1 MSVQEKEM
9 MFDPRLDTVKEEE
22 MKEKLITL
30 CKLRED
36 VHMGGGQKRIEKQ
49 HESGKK
55 TSRERIEML
64 FDPGSF
70 REIDV
75 FANTEDDYRKV
86 KNPGEGVTC
95 GYGTVDGRKVY
106 IFAQDF
112 TVVGGSLGRVH
123 AAKICKVLD
132 MAMKVGAPVVG
143 ICDSG
148 GARIQEGVDALNG
161 YGEIFYRNTIA
172 SGVIPQI
179 SVIMG
184 PCAGGAVYSP
194 ALTDFILMVSGTSQM
209 FITGPLVI
217 KATTGEDVT
226 MEALGGAAT
235 HNQISGVAHF
245 MASTEEECI
254 AQIKALLSYMPSNN
268 LEEPPTYP
276 PSEPELDREALAN
289 VVPTDPNKGY
299 DVRDIIRAV
308 VDAGSFLEVHQ
319 YYATNG
325 VVGFARI
332 NGQCVGIIANQ
343 PRILAGCLDINVS
356 DKIARH
362 IRFCDCFNL
371 PIVTFMDVPGFLPGV
386 QQEYGGIIR
395 HGAKMLYAYSEAT
408 VPKVTI
414 ITRKA
419 YGGAYLAMC
428 ASALRADE
436 VYAWPTAEIAVMG
449 PEGAV
454 NVINRKEIAEAED
467 PIAMRKKLVQE
478 YRDRF
483 ANPYV
488 AAARGFIQ
496 DVIDPR
502 DTREKII
509 QALWNLST
517 KREARPR
524 KKHGNIPM

>member
-1 MSVQEKEM
+1 MSMQDK
-9 MFDPRLDTVKEEE
+9 LDI
-22 MKEKLITL
+22 LS
-30 CKLRED
+30 KLRASVEA
-36 VHMGGGQKRIEKQ
+36 GGGQKRIDKQ
-49 HESGKK
+49 HAGGKY
-55 TSRERIEML
+55 TARERIARL
-64 FDPGSF
+64 FDEGSF
-70 REIDV
+70 KEIDV
-75 FANTEDDYRKV
+75 FANTELDYRAI
-86 KNPGEGVTC
+86 KNPNEGVIG
-95 GYGTVDGRKVY
+95 GYGTMNGRKVY
-106 IFAQDF
+106 LFAQDF

-132 MAMKVGAPVVG
+132 MAMKVGSPVIG

-148 GARIQEGVDALNG
+148 GARIQEGVDALDG
-161 YGEIFYRNTIA
+161 YGQIFYRNTIA
-172 SGVIPQI
+172 SGVVPQI

-194 ALTDFILMVSGTSQM
+194 ALTDFIMMVQNTSQM

-217 KATTGEDVT
+217 KATTGEDVSQET
-226 MEALGGAAT
+226 LGGAAT
-235 HNQISGVAHF
+235 HNQVSGVAHF
-245 MASTEEECI
+245 MAANEDDCI
-254 AQIKALLSYMPSNN
+254 AQIKALVSYLPLNN

-276 PSEPELDREALAN
+276 AVDPALDKETLLT
-289 VVPTDPNKGY
+289 VVPDDANKGY
-299 DVRDIIRAV
+299 DVRNVINAV
-308 VDAGSFLEVHQ
+308 VDAGSFFEVHQ

-332 NGQCVGIIANQ
+332 AGQVVGIIANQ
-343 PRILAGCLDINVS
+343 PRVLAGCLDINVS
-356 DKIARH
+356 DKIAKQ
-362 IRFCDCFNL
+362 IRFCDCFNI

-408 VPKVTI
+408 VPKITI

-428 ASALRADE
+428 AASLRADTTF
-436 VYAWPTAEIAVMG
+436 AWPTAEIAVMG

-454 NVINRKEIAEAED
+454 NVINRKEIAEAEN
-467 PIAMRKKLVQE
+467 PIEKRKQLVQD

-483 ANPYV
+483 ANPYI
-488 AAARGFIQ
+488 ASARGFIE

-502 DTREKII
+502 DTRERII
-509 QALWNLST
+509 NALWNLSS
-517 KREARPR
+517 KREGRPK

>member
-1 MSVQEKEM
+1 MQA
-9 MFDPRLDTVKEEE
+9 
-22 MKEKLITL
+22 KLETFS
-30 CKLRED
+30 KLRQAIEL
-36 VHMGGGQKRIEKQ
+36 GGGQKRIDKQ
-49 HESGKK
+49 HAGGKK
-55 TSRERIEML
+55 TSRERINEL

-75 FANTEDDYRKV
+75 FVNTEIDYRV
-86 KNPGEGVTC
+86 RKNLGEGVTC
-95 GYGTVDGRKVY
+95 GYGTINGRKVY

-112 TVVGGSLGRVH
+112 TVIGGSLGRVH

-132 MAMKVGAPVVG
+132 MAMKVGAPVIG

-148 GARIQEGVDALNG
+148 GARIQEGVDALDG
-161 YGEIFYRNTIA
+161 YGQIFYRNTIA

-217 KATTGEDVT
+217 KATTGEDVS

-235 HNQISGVAHF
+235 HNQVSGVAHF
-245 MASTEEECI
+245 MANNEEECT
-254 AQIKALLSYMPSNN
+254 AQIKALLSYLPSNN
-268 LEEPPTYP
+268 LEDPPEFGPVEPA
-276 PSEPELDREALAN
+276 LDKERLLSI
-289 VVPTDPNKGY
+289 VPTDPNKGY
-299 DVRDIIRAV
+299 DVREVINTV

-325 VVGFARI
+325 VVGFARV
-332 NGQCVGIIANQ
+332 NGRAVGIIANQ
-343 PRILAGCLDINVS
+343 PRVLAGCLDINVS
-356 DKIARH
+356 DKIARQ
-362 IRFCDCFNL
+362 IRFCDCFNI
-371 PIVTFMDVPGFLPGV
+371 PIITFMDVPGFLPGV

-408 VPKVTI
+408 VPKITI

-428 ASALRADE
+428 ASALRADT
-436 VYAWPTAEIAVMG
+436 VFAWPSAEVAVMG

-454 NVINRKEIAEAED
+454 NVINRKEIAAAEN
-467 PIAMRKKLVQE
+467 PVEMRKKLVQD

-483 ANPYV
+483 ANPYI
-488 AAARGFIQ
+488 AAARGFVQ

-509 QALWNLST
+509 DALWNLST
-517 KREARPR
+517 KRETRPR
-524 KKHGNIPM
+524 KKHGNIPC

>member
-1 MSVQEKEM
+1 M
-9 MFDPRLDTVKEEE
+9 
-22 MKEKLITL
+22 
-30 CKLRED
+30 
-36 VHMGGGQKRIEKQ
+36 
-49 HESGKK
+49 
-55 TSRERIEML
+55 
-64 FDPGSF
+64 
-70 REIDV
+70 
-75 FANTEDDYRKV
+75 N
-86 KNPGEGVTC
+86 
-95 GYGTVDGRKVY
+95 GRKVY
-106 IFAQDF
+106 LFAQDF

-132 MAMKVGAPVVG
+132 MAMKVGSPVIG

-148 GARIQEGVDALNG
+148 GARIQEGVDALDG
-161 YGEIFYRNTIA
+161 YGQIFYRNTIA
-172 SGVIPQI
+172 SGVVPQI

-194 ALTDFILMVSGTSQM
+194 ALTDFIMMVQNTSQM

-217 KATTGEDVT
+217 KATTGEDVSQET
-226 MEALGGAAT
+226 LGGAAT
-235 HNQISGVAHF
+235 HNQVSGVAHF
-245 MASTEEECI
+245 MAANEDDCI
-254 AQIKALLSYMPSNN
+254 AQIKALVSYLPLNN

-276 PSEPELDREALAN
+276 AVDPALDKETLLT
-289 VVPTDPNKGY
+289 VVPDDANKGY
-299 DVRDIIRAV
+299 DVRNVINAV
-308 VDAGSFLEVHQ
+308 VDAGSFFEVHQ

-332 NGQCVGIIANQ
+332 AGQVVGIIANQ
-343 PRILAGCLDINVS
+343 PRVLAGCLDINVS
-356 DKIARH
+356 DKIAKQ
-362 IRFCDCFNL
+362 IRFCDCFNI

-408 VPKVTI
+408 VPKITI

-428 ASALRADE
+428 AASLRADTTF
-436 VYAWPTAEIAVMG
+436 AWPTAEIAVMG

-454 NVINRKEIAEAED
+454 NVINRKEIAEAEN
-467 PIAMRKKLVQE
+467 PIEKRKQLVQD

-483 ANPYV
+483 ANPYI
-488 AAARGFIQ
+488 ASARGFIE

-502 DTREKII
+502 DTRERII
-509 QALWNLST
+509 NALWNLSS
-517 KREARPR
+517 KREGRPK

>member
-1 MSVQEKEM
+1 MSMQDK
-9 MFDPRLDTVKEEE
+9 LDILT
-22 MKEKLITL
+22 
-30 CKLRED
+30 KLRAGVEA
-36 VHMGGGQKRIEKQ
+36 GGGQKRIDKQ
-49 HESGKK
+49 HAGGKY
-55 TSRERIEML
+55 TARERIARL
-64 FDPGSF
+64 FDEGSF
-70 REIDV
+70 KEIDV
-75 FANTEDDYRKV
+75 FANTELDYRAI
-86 KNPGEGVTC
+86 KNPNEGVIG
-95 GYGTVDGRKVY
+95 GYGTMNGRKVY
-106 IFAQDF
+106 LFAQDF

-132 MAMKVGAPVVG
+132 MAMKVGSPVIG

-148 GARIQEGVDALNG
+148 GARIQEGVDALDG
-161 YGEIFYRNTIA
+161 YGQIFYRNTIA
-172 SGVIPQI
+172 SGVVPQI

-194 ALTDFILMVSGTSQM
+194 ALTDFIMMVQNTSQM

-217 KATTGEDVT
+217 KATTGEDVSQET
-226 MEALGGAAT
+226 LGGAAT
-235 HNQISGVAHF
+235 HNQVSGVAHF
-245 MASTEEECI
+245 MAANEDDCI
-254 AQIKALLSYMPSNN
+254 AQIKALVSYLPLNN

-276 PSEPELDREALAN
+276 AVDPALDKETLLT
-289 VVPTDPNKGY
+289 VVPDDANKGY
-299 DVRDIIRAV
+299 DVRNVINAV
-308 VDAGSFLEVHQ
+308 VDAGSFFEVHQ

-332 NGQCVGIIANQ
+332 AGQVVGIIANQ
-343 PRILAGCLDINVS
+343 PRVLAGCLDINVS
-356 DKIARH
+356 DKIAKQ
-362 IRFCDCFNL
+362 IRFCDCFNI

-408 VPKVTI
+408 VPKITI

-428 ASALRADE
+428 AASLRADTTF
-436 VYAWPTAEIAVMG
+436 AWPTAEIAVMG

-454 NVINRKEIAEAED
+454 NVINRKEIAEAEN
-467 PIAMRKKLVQE
+467 PIEKRKQLVQD

-483 ANPYV
+483 ANPYI
-488 AAARGFIQ
+488 ASARGFIE

-502 DTREKII
+502 DTRERII
-509 QALWNLST
+509 NALWNLSS
-517 KREARPR
+517 KREGRPK

>member
-1 MSVQEKEM
+1 MSMQDK
-9 MFDPRLDTVKEEE
+9 LDILT
-22 MKEKLITL
+22 
-30 CKLRED
+30 KLRAGVEA
-36 VHMGGGQKRIEKQ
+36 GGGQKRIDKQ
-49 HESGKK
+49 HAGGKY
-55 TSRERIEML
+55 TARERIARL
-64 FDPGSF
+64 FDEGSF
-70 REIDV
+70 KEIDV
-75 FANTEDDYRKV
+75 FANTELDYRNI
-86 KNPGEGVTC
+86 KNPNEGVIG
-95 GYGTVDGRKVY
+95 GYGTMNGRKVY
-106 IFAQDF
+106 LFAQDF

-132 MAMKVGAPVVG
+132 MAMKVGSPVIG

-148 GARIQEGVDALNG
+148 GARIQEGVDALDG
-161 YGEIFYRNTIA
+161 YGQIFYRNTIA
-172 SGVIPQI
+172 SGVVPQI

-194 ALTDFILMVSGTSQM
+194 ALTDFIMMVQNTSQM

-217 KATTGEDVT
+217 KATTGEDVSQET
-226 MEALGGAAT
+226 LGGAAT
-235 HNQISGVAHF
+235 HNQVSGVAHF
-245 MASTEEECI
+245 MAANEDDCI
-254 AQIKALLSYMPSNN
+254 AQIKALVSYLPLNN

-276 PSEPELDREALAN
+276 AVEPALDKETLLT
-289 VVPTDPNKGY
+289 VVPDDANKGY
-299 DVRDIIRAV
+299 DVRNVINAV
-308 VDAGSFLEVHQ
+308 VDAGSFFEVHQ

-332 NGQCVGIIANQ
+332 GGQVVGIISNQ
-343 PRILAGCLDINVS
+343 PRVLAGCLDINVS
-356 DKIARH
+356 DKIAKQ
-362 IRFCDCFNL
+362 IRFCDCFNI

-408 VPKVTI
+408 VPKITI

-428 ASALRADE
+428 AASLRADTTF
-436 VYAWPTAEIAVMG
+436 AWPTAEIAVMG

-454 NVINRKEIAEAED
+454 NVINRKEIAEAEN
-467 PIAMRKKLVQE
+467 PIEKRKQLVQD

-483 ANPYV
+483 ANPYI
-488 AAARGFIQ
+488 ASARGFIE

-502 DTREKII
+502 DTRERII
-509 QALWNLST
+509 NALWNLSS
-517 KREARPR
+517 KREGRPK

>member
-1 MSVQEKEM
+1 MSMQEK
-9 MFDPRLDTVKEEE
+9 LDI
-22 MKEKLITL
+22 LN
-30 CKLRED
+30 KLRAEVD
-36 VHMGGGQKRIEKQ
+36 AGGGQKRIDKQ
-49 HESGKK
+49 HSGGKY
-55 TSRERIEML
+55 TARERIAKL
-64 FDPGSF
+64 FDEGSF
-70 REIDV
+70 KEIDV
-75 FANTEDDYRKV
+75 FANTEVDYRSV
-86 KNPGEGVTC
+86 KNPNEGAIG
-95 GYGTVDGRKVY
+95 GYGAMNGRKVF

-132 MAMKVGAPVVG
+132 MAMKVGAPVIG
-143 ICDSG
+143 LCDSG
-148 GARIQEGVDALNG
+148 GARIQEGVDALDG
-161 YGEIFYRNTIA
+161 YGQIFFRNTIA

-194 ALTDFILMVSGTSQM
+194 ALTDFIFMVQNTSQM

-217 KATTGEDVT
+217 KATTGEDVSQ
-226 MEALGGAAT
+226 EALGGAAT

-245 MASTEEECI
+245 MAANEDDCI
-254 AQIKALLSYMPSNN
+254 AQIKTLVSYLPLNN

-276 PSEPELDREALAN
+276 GVEPSLDKETLFTVIPDN
-289 VVPTDPNKGY
+289 PNKGY
-299 DVRDIIRAV
+299 DVRNIINGV
-308 VDAGSFLEVHQ
+308 VDAGSFFEVHQ

-325 VVGFARI
+325 VVGFARV
-332 NGQCVGIIANQ
+332 NGQVVGIIANQ
-343 PRILAGCLDINVS
+343 PRVLAGCLDINVS
-356 DKIARH
+356 DKIAKQ
-362 IRFCDCFNL
+362 IRFCDCFNI
-371 PIVTFMDVPGFLPGV
+371 PIITFMDVPGFLPGV

-408 VPKVTI
+408 VPKITI

-428 ASALRADE
+428 AASLRADTTF
-436 VYAWPTAEIAVMG
+436 AWPSAEIAVMG

-454 NVINRKEIAEAED
+454 NVINRKEIAAAEN
-467 PIAMRKKLVQE
+467 PVETRQQLVQD

-483 ANPYV
+483 ANPYI
-488 AAARGFIQ
+488 ASARGFVE

-502 DTREKII
+502 DTRARII
-509 QALWNLST
+509 NSLWNLST
-517 KREARPR
+517 KRESRPK

>member
-1 MSVQEKEM
+1 MSMQEK
-9 MFDPRLDTVKEEE
+9 LDI
-22 MKEKLITL
+22 LS
-30 CKLRED
+30 KLRAD
-36 VHMGGGQKRIEKQ
+36 VYAGGGQKRIDKQ
-49 HESGKK
+49 HDGGKK
-55 TSRERIEML
+55 TARERIDAL

-70 REIDV
+70 KEIDV
-75 FANTEDDYRKV
+75 FANTEVDYRAI
-86 KNPGEGVTC
+86 KNPNEGVVG
-95 GYGTVDGRKVY
+95 GYGTIGGRKVFV
-106 IFAQDF
+106 FAQDF

-132 MAMKVGAPVVG
+132 VAMKVGAPVIG

-148 GARIQEGVDALNG
+148 GARIQEGVDALDG
-161 YGEIFYRNTIA
+161 YGQIFFRNTIA

-194 ALTDFILMVSGTSQM
+194 ALTDFIFMVQNTSQM

-217 KATTGEDVT
+217 KATTGEDVSQ
-226 MEALGGAAT
+226 EALGGAAT
-235 HNQISGVAHF
+235 HNQVSGVAHF
-245 MASTEEECI
+245 MASNEEECI
-254 AQIKALLSYMPSNN
+254 AQIKALVSYLPLNN
-268 LEEPPTYP
+268 LEDPPTYP
-276 PSEPELDREALAN
+276 AAEPALDKETLLT
-289 VVPTDPNKGY
+289 VVPDDPNKGY
-299 DVRDIIRAV
+299 DVRNVINAI
-308 VDAGSFLEVHQ
+308 VDAGSFFEVHQ

-332 NGQCVGIIANQ
+332 DGKPVGIIANQ
-343 PRILAGCLDINVS
+343 PRVLAGCLDINVS
-356 DKIARH
+356 DKIARQ
-362 IRFCDCFNL
+362 IRFCDCFNI
-371 PIVTFMDVPGFLPGV
+371 PILTFMDVPGFLPGV

-408 VPKVTI
+408 VPKITI

-428 ASALRADE
+428 GSALRADT
-436 VYAWPTAEIAVMG
+436 VFAWPSAEIAVMG

-454 NVINRKEIAEAED
+454 NVINRKEIAEAEN
-467 PIAMRKKLVQE
+467 PIEKRKQLVQD

-483 ANPYV
+483 ANPYI
-488 AAARGFIQ
+488 ASARGFIE

-502 DTREKII
+502 DTRARVIDS
-509 QALWNLST
+509 LNNLAT
-517 KREARPR
+517 KRESRPR

>member
-1 MSVQEKEM
+1 MSMQDK
-9 MFDPRLDTVKEEE
+9 LDILT
-22 MKEKLITL
+22 
-30 CKLRED
+30 KLRAD
-36 VHMGGGQKRIEKQ
+36 VEAGGGQKRIDKQ
-49 HESGKK
+49 HAGGKY
-55 TSRERIEML
+55 TARERIAKL
-64 FDPGSF
+64 FDEGSF
-70 REIDV
+70 KEIDV
-75 FANTEDDYRKV
+75 FANTELDYRAV
-86 KNPGEGVTC
+86 KNPNEGVIG
-95 GYGTVDGRKVY
+95 GYGTMNGRKVY
-106 IFAQDF
+106 LFAQDF

-132 MAMKVGAPVVG
+132 MAMKVGAPVIG

-148 GARIQEGVDALNG
+148 GARIQEGVDALDG
-161 YGEIFYRNTIA
+161 YGQIFYRNTIA

-194 ALTDFILMVSGTSQM
+194 ALTDFIMMVQNTSQM

-217 KATTGEDVT
+217 KATTGEDVSQET
-226 MEALGGAAT
+226 LGGAAT
-235 HNQISGVAHF
+235 HNQVSGVAHF
-245 MASTEEECI
+245 MAANEDDCI
-254 AQIKALLSYMPSNN
+254 AQIKALVSYLPLNN
-268 LEEPPTYP
+268 LDDPPTYP
-276 PSEPELDREALAN
+276 AVEPELDKETLLT
-289 VVPTDPNKGY
+289 VVPDDANKGY
-299 DVRDIIRAV
+299 DMRNLIKAV
-308 VDAGSFLEVHQ
+308 VDAGSLFEVHQ

-332 NGQCVGIIANQ
+332 AGQVVGIIANQ
-343 PRILAGCLDINVS
+343 PRVLAGCLDINVS
-356 DKIARH
+356 DKIAKQ
-362 IRFCDCFNL
+362 IRFCDCFNI

-408 VPKVTI
+408 VPKITI

-428 ASALRADE
+428 AASLRADTTF
-436 VYAWPTAEIAVMG
+436 AWPTAEIAVMG

-454 NVINRKEIAEAED
+454 NVINRKEIAEAEN
-467 PIAMRKKLVQE
+467 PIEKRKQLVQD

-483 ANPYV
+483 ANPYI
-488 AAARGFIQ
+488 ASARGFIE

-502 DTREKII
+502 ETRAKII
-509 QALWNLST
+509 EALWNLST
-517 KREARPR
+517 KRESRPR

>member
-1 MSVQEKEM
+1 MQEK
-9 MFDPRLDTVKEEE
+9 LDI
-22 MKEKLITL
+22 LS
-30 CKLRED
+30 KLRAD
-36 VHMGGGQKRIEKQ
+36 VTAGGGQKRIDKQ
-49 HESGKK
+49 HDGGKY
-55 TSRERIEML
+55 TARERIAKL
-64 FDPGSF
+64 FDEGSF
-70 REIDV
+70 KEIDV
-75 FANTEDDYRKV
+75 FANTEIDYRAV
-86 KNPGEGVTC
+86 KNPNEGVIG
-95 GYGTVDGRKVY
+95 GYGTISGRKVY

-132 MAMKVGAPVVG
+132 MAMKVGAPVIG

-148 GARIQEGVDALNG
+148 GARIQEGVDALDG
-161 YGEIFYRNTIA
+161 YGQIFYRNTIA

-194 ALTDFILMVSGTSQM
+194 ALTDFIMMVQNTSQM

-217 KATTGEDVT
+217 KATTGEDVSQ
-226 MEALGGAAT
+226 EALGGAAT
-235 HNQISGVAHF
+235 HNQVSGVAHF
-245 MASTEEECI
+245 MAANEDDCI
-254 AQIKALLSYMPSNN
+254 AQIKALVSYLPLNN
-268 LEEPPTYP
+268 LEDPPTYP
-276 PSEPELDREALAN
+276 AVEPALAQETLLT
-289 VVPTDPNKGY
+289 VVPDDANKGY
-299 DVRDIIRAV
+299 DIRNVINAV
-308 VDAGSFLEVHQ
+308 VDAGSLFEVHQ

-332 NGQCVGIIANQ
+332 NGQVVGIIANQ
-343 PRILAGCLDINVS
+343 PRVLAGCLDINVS
-356 DKIARH
+356 DKIAKQ
-362 IRFCDCFNL
+362 IRFCDCFNI
-371 PIVTFMDVPGFLPGV
+371 PIITFMDVPGFLPGV

-408 VPKVTI
+408 VPKITI

-428 ASALRADE
+428 AAALRADTTF
-436 VYAWPTAEIAVMG
+436 AWPSAEIAVMG

-454 NVINRKEIAEAED
+454 NVINRKEIAEAEN
-467 PIAMRKKLVQE
+467 PIEKRKQLVQD

-483 ANPYV
+483 ANPYI
-488 AAARGFIQ
+488 ASARGFIE

-502 DTREKII
+502 ETRERII
-509 QALWNLST
+509 NALWNLST
-517 KREARPR
+517 KRESRPK

>member
-1 MSVQEKEM
+1 MQDK
-9 MFDPRLDTVKEEE
+9 LDILT
-22 MKEKLITL
+22 
-30 CKLRED
+30 KLRAGVEA
-36 VHMGGGQKRIEKQ
+36 GGGQKRIDKQ
-49 HESGKK
+49 HAGGKY
-55 TSRERIEML
+55 TARERIARL
-64 FDPGSF
+64 FDEGSF
-70 REIDV
+70 KEIDV
-75 FANTEDDYRKV
+75 FANTELDYRAI
-86 KNPGEGVTC
+86 KNPNEGVIG
-95 GYGTVDGRKVY
+95 GYGTMNGRKVY
-106 IFAQDF
+106 LFAQDF

-132 MAMKVGAPVVG
+132 MAMKVGSPVIG

-148 GARIQEGVDALNG
+148 GARIQEGVDALDG
-161 YGEIFYRNTIA
+161 YGQIFYRNTIA
-172 SGVIPQI
+172 SGVVPQI

-194 ALTDFILMVSGTSQM
+194 ALTDFIMMVQNTSQM

-217 KATTGEDVT
+217 KATTGEDVSQET
-226 MEALGGAAT
+226 LGGAAT
-235 HNQISGVAHF
+235 HNQVSGVAHF
-245 MASTEEECI
+245 MAANEDDCI
-254 AQIKALLSYMPSNN
+254 AQIKALVSYLPLNN

-276 PSEPELDREALAN
+276 AVDPALDKETLLT
-289 VVPTDPNKGY
+289 VVPDDANKGY
-299 DVRDIIRAV
+299 DVRNVINAV
-308 VDAGSFLEVHQ
+308 VDAGSFFEVHQ

-332 NGQCVGIIANQ
+332 AGQVVGIIANQ
-343 PRILAGCLDINVS
+343 PRVLAGCLDINVS
-356 DKIARH
+356 DKIAKQ
-362 IRFCDCFNL
+362 IRFCDCFNI

-408 VPKVTI
+408 VPKITI

-428 ASALRADE
+428 AASLRADTTF
-436 VYAWPTAEIAVMG
+436 AWPTAEIAVMG

-454 NVINRKEIAEAED
+454 NVINRKEIAEAEN
-467 PIAMRKKLVQE
+467 PIEKRKQLVQD

-483 ANPYV
+483 ANPYI
-488 AAARGFIQ
+488 ASARGFIE

-502 DTREKII
+502 DTRERII
-509 QALWNLST
+509 NALWNLSS
-517 KREARPR
+517 KREGRPK

>member
-1 MSVQEKEM
+1 MSMQDKLEILSNLRAAVQA
-9 MFDPRLDTVKEEE
+9 
-22 MKEKLITL
+22 
-30 CKLRED
+30 
-36 VHMGGGQKRIEKQ
+36 GGGQKRIDKQ
-49 HESGKK
+49 HEGGKK
-55 TSRERIEML
+55 TARERIEAL
-64 FDPGSF
+64 YDPGSF

-75 FANTEDDYRKV
+75 FANTEIDYRAV
-86 KNPGEGVTC
+86 KNPNEGVIG
-95 GYGTVDGRKVY
+95 GYGTINGRKVY

-132 MAMKVGAPVVG
+132 TAMKVGAPVIG

-148 GARIQEGVDALNG
+148 GARIQEGVDALDG
-161 YGEIFYRNTIA
+161 YGQIFFRNTVA

-194 ALTDFILMVSGTSQM
+194 ALTDFILMVQGTSQM

-217 KATTGEDVT
+217 KATTGEDVSQ
-226 MEALGGAAT
+226 EALGGAAT
-235 HNQISGVAHF
+235 HNQVSGVAHF
-245 MASTEEECI
+245 MAANEEECI
-254 AQIKALLSYMPSNN
+254 AQIKSLLSYMPLNN
-268 LEEPPTYP
+268 LEDPPEFGP
-276 PSEPELDREALAN
+276 IEPELDKETLLTI
-289 VVPTDPNKGY
+289 VPDDPNKGY
-299 DVRDIIRAV
+299 DVRNVIKAV

-332 NGQCVGIIANQ
+332 GGKSVGIIANQ

-356 DKIARH
+356 DKIARQ
-362 IRFCDCFNL
+362 IRFCDCFNI
-371 PIVTFMDVPGFLPGV
+371 PILTFMDVPGFLPGV

-408 VPKVTI
+408 VPKITI

-428 ASALRADE
+428 GSALRADT
-436 VYAWPTAEIAVMG
+436 VFAWPSAEIAVMG

-454 NVINRKEIAEAED
+454 NVINRKEIAEAEN
-467 PIAMRKKLVQE
+467 PIEKRKQLVQD

-483 ANPYV
+483 ANPYI
-488 AAARGFIQ
+488 ASARGFIE

-502 DTREKII
+502 ETREKVIE
-509 QALWNLST
+509 ALWNLST
-517 KREARPR
+517 KRETRPR

>member
-1 MSVQEKEM
+1 MGMQEK
-9 MFDPRLDTVKEEE
+9 LDV
-22 MKEKLITL
+22 LS
-30 CKLRED
+30 KLRD
-36 VHMGGGQKRIEKQ
+36 AVVAGGGEKRIERQ
-49 HESGKK
+49 HKGGKN
-55 TSRERIEML
+55 TARERIDKL

-70 REIDV
+70 KEIDV
-75 FANTEDDYRKV
+75 FANTEIDYRAV
-86 KNPGEGVTC
+86 KNPNEGVIG
-95 GYGTVDGRKVY
+95 GYGTIGGRKVY
-106 IFAQDF
+106 VFAQDF

-132 MAMKVGAPVVG
+132 MSMKVGAPVIG

-148 GARIQEGVDALNG
+148 GARIQEGVDALDG
-161 YGEIFYRNTIA
+161 YGQIFYRNTIA
-172 SGVIPQI
+172 SGVVPQI
-179 SVIMG
+179 SVVMG

-194 ALTDFILMVSGTSQM
+194 ALTDFIMMVQNTSQM

-217 KATTGEDVT
+217 KATTGEDVSQ
-226 MEALGGAAT
+226 EALGGAAT
-235 HNQISGVAHF
+235 HNHVSGVAHF
-245 MASTEEECI
+245 MAANEDECI
-254 AQIKALLSYMPSNN
+254 AQIKALVSYLPLNN
-268 LEEPPTYP
+268 LEDPPTYP
-276 PSEPELDREALAN
+276 PVEPVFDRESLLT

-299 DVRDIIRAV
+299 DMRDVINAV
-308 VDAGSFLEVHQ
+308 VDTGSLLEVHQ

-332 NGQCVGIIANQ
+332 AGNVVGIIANQ

-356 DKIARH
+356 DKIARQ
-362 IRFCDCFNL
+362 IRFCDCFNI

-408 VPKVTI
+408 VPKITI

-428 ASALRADE
+428 AAALRADTTF
-436 VYAWPTAEIAVMG
+436 AWPTGEIAVMG

-454 NVINRKEIAEAED
+454 NVINRKEIAAAEN
-467 PIAMRKKLVQE
+467 PIETRKQLVQD

-483 ANPYV
+483 ANTYL
-488 AAARGFIQ
+488 ASARGFIE

-502 DTREKII
+502 ETRDRII
-509 QALWNLST
+509 NALWNLST
-517 KREARPR
+517 KREGRPR

>member
-1 MSVQEKEM
+1 MSMQEK
-9 MFDPRLDTVKEEE
+9 LD
-22 MKEKLITL
+22 LL
-30 CKLRED
+30 SKLRQQVEA
-36 VHMGGGQKRIEKQ
+36 GGGQKRIDKQ
-49 HESGKK
+49 HAGGKK
-55 TSRERIEML
+55 TSRERISEL
-64 FDPGSF
+64 FDPDSF

-75 FANTEDDYRKV
+75 FASTLDDFNKV
-86 KNPGEGVTC
+86 NGEGVTC
-95 GYGTVDGRKVY
+95 GYGTVGGRRVY
-106 IFAQDF
+106 IFSQDF
-112 TVVGGSLGRVH
+112 TVVGGSLGRIH

-132 MAMKVGAPVVG
+132 MALKVGAPVVG

-148 GARIQEGVDALNG
+148 GARIQEGVDALDG
-161 YGEIFYRNTIA
+161 YGQIFFRNTIA

-194 ALTDFILMVSGTSQM
+194 ALTDFIMMVANTSQM

-217 KATTGEDVT
+217 KATTGEDVS

-235 HNQISGVAHF
+235 HNQVSGVAHF
-245 MASTEEECI
+245 LANNEEECI
-254 AQIKALLSYMPSNN
+254 AQIKALLSYLPSNN
-268 LEEPPTYP
+268 LEDPPTFTP
-276 PSEPELDREALAN
+276 AEPSLDRETLLT
-289 VVPTDPNKGY
+289 VVPADANKGY
-299 DVRDIIRAV
+299 DVRNVINAI
-308 VDAGSFLEVHQ
+308 VDAGSFFEVHQ

-325 VVGFARI
+325 VVGFGRV
-332 NGQCVGIIANQ
+332 NGQAIGIIANQ

-362 IRFCDCFNL
+362 IRFCDCFNI
-371 PIVTFMDVPGFLPGV
+371 PILTFMDVPGFLPGV

-408 VPKVTI
+408 TPKITI

-436 VYAWPTAEIAVMG
+436 TYAWPTAEIAVMG

-454 NVINRKEIAEAED
+454 NVINRKEIAEAANPMEE
-467 PIAMRKKLVQE
+467 RKRLVQE

-483 ANPYV
+483 ANPYI
-488 AAARGFIQ
+488 ASARGFIQ

-502 DTREKII
+502 DTRDKII
-509 QALWNLST
+509 NALNNLSN
-517 KREARPR
+517 KRESRPR
-524 KKHGNIPM
+524 KKHGNIPC

>member
-1 MSVQEKEM
+1 MSMQEK
-9 MFDPRLDTVKEEE
+9 LDI
-22 MKEKLITL
+22 LN
-30 CKLRED
+30 KLRAD
-36 VHMGGGQKRIEKQ
+36 VQAGGGQKRIDKQ
-49 HESGKK
+49 HEGGKK
-55 TSRERIEML
+55 TARERIDAL

-75 FANTEDDYRKV
+75 FANTEIDYRAI
-86 KNPGEGVTC
+86 KNPNEGVVG
-95 GYGTVDGRKVY
+95 GYGTIGGRKVY

-132 MAMKVGAPVVG
+132 MAMKVGAPVIG

-148 GARIQEGVDALNG
+148 GARIQEGVDALDG
-161 YGEIFYRNTIA
+161 YGQIFFRNTIA

-217 KATTGEDVT
+217 KATTGEDVS
-226 MEALGGAAT
+226 MEALGGAST
-235 HNQISGVAHF
+235 HNQVSGVAHF
-245 MASTEEECI
+245 MASNEEECI
-254 AQIKALLSYMPSNN
+254 AQIKALISYLPLNN
-268 LEEPPTYP
+268 LEDPPTYP
-276 PSEPELDREALAN
+276 PAEPSLDKETLLT
-289 VVPTDPNKGY
+289 VVPDDPNKGY
-299 DVRDIIRAV
+299 DVRNVINAI
-308 VDAGSFLEVHQ
+308 VDGGSFFEVHQ

-332 NGQCVGIIANQ
+332 DGKVIGIIANQ

-362 IRFCDCFNL
+362 IRFCDCFNI
-371 PIVTFMDVPGFLPGV
+371 PILTFMDVPGFLPGV

-408 VPKVTI
+408 VPKITI

-428 ASALRADE
+428 GSALRADT
-436 VYAWPTAEIAVMG
+436 VFAWPSAEIAVMG

-454 NVINRKEIAEAED
+454 NVINRKEIAEAEN
-467 PIAMRKKLVQE
+467 PIEMRKKLVQE

-483 ANPYV
+483 ANPYI
-488 AAARGFIQ
+488 ASARGFIE

-502 DTREKII
+502 DTRQKVIES
-509 QALWNLST
+509 LWNLST
-517 KREARPR
+517 KREGRPR